1 MTQFNE
7 MDRQFITL
15 SEEELM
21 EAEGGIGPIAA
32 GLIVLGTVYGSGVF
46 VGFMGG

>member
-1 MTQFNE
+1 MVQNNE
-7 MDRQFITL
+7 MKQQFIAL

-21 EAEGGIGPIAA
+21 EVDGGIGLVTA